1 MAIEIARLGLPLCG
15 WKKTPSGG
23 EIDFLMPRGGRIV
36 PVECKAGRSI
46 DRRSLRGIADYLDAY
61 DQPAGVIVS
70 VAPLTTLEIESKTGR
85 ESRRVTLLP
94 ATLLERLHRV
104 VEPT

>member
-1 MAIEIARLGLPLCG
+1 
-15 WKKTPSGG
+15 
-23 EIDFLMPRGGRIV
+23 
-36 PVECKAGRSI
+36 
-46 DRRSLRGIADYLDAY
+46 LRGIADYLDAY

-70 VAPLTTLEIESKTGR
+70 VAPLTTFEIESKTGR
-85 ESRRVTLLP
+85 GSRRVTLLP